1 VPLRF
6 PRPVMA
12 LIAASAAAVSIG
24 VVAAPARADQVRH
37 REWWL
42 TSLGV
47 TNAWAASQGAGVTVA
62 VLSDGVDASH
72 PDMTGSVTA
81 APAPA
86 GAPVASGQYF
96 GEQGT
101 AIASLIA
108 GHGHGSHG
116 RAGIVGVAP
125 EARILS
131 IPVTLPADDPK
142 LSQPAIAAAIPDAI
156 AAGIRYAVRQ
166 GATVIDLP
174 IDPGQPGTSGTG
186 GASAAAGGS
195 AAEKSAISYAL
206 ARDVVLVAPAGDD
219 GTATDA
225 ANYPAAYH
233 GVLAIGAFN
242 SAFIKAPWSSHQ
254 DYVTL
259 TAAGVGMLA
268 AANTGGYERISSTSA
283 ASAVVSG
290 IVALIRSRY
299 PDLTAQQVRRSL
311 TSSTVFHPADG
322 MAHGSGYGTVNA
334 ARALAAASKLSTP
347 PADRAGAGAQSALA
361 PAAAAAPSAT
371 QGIGSRLE
379 RAGEISGGLLAL
391 LLVLIG
397 LYALAG
403 RRRRRGSQPAVTA
416 QWAHR
421 QAQSRYPQAA
431 DFVQAGDFAPAGAF
445 AEAGGFA
452 HRSAADPDRMLE
464 VFTTPAVRPDRD
476 VAERPAGHGAVS
488 SRADDGLFAPAAR
501 PVSGVLG
508 TGPGAQDGGTADSGP
523 WPSHGPASRAVAR
536 RPAVSGAPPWEPAAA
551 PDTELPWTQ
560 TSGRH
565 SSSVP
570 AAALPGPAPTEQP
583 SWVDE
588 PAGQS
593 LFERADQSQPGRSDS
608 GWDDGAGWDN
618 SAGLD
623 GRGWSP
629 VPAAGPSV
637 GGGSDLWS
645 HNAEW
650 SGANAHG
657 SSNPDWNSNPDWRNN
672 PDWNSNPDWRN
683 NPDWNSNPDWRN
695 NPDWSSAPAGADR
708 PASGA
713 DWGSSPGS
721 ASPSSPAQPSWG
733 ADDQWPDEPRA
744 AASGLPIRR
753 PGSALPAPL
762 SPSGSL
768 WEPVARDSGDG
779 SQNDSEDPGSRPI
792 YVWNPS
798 TRPPRYQPPPED

>member
-12 LIAASAAAVSIG
+12 LIAAGAAAVSIG
-24 VVAAPARADQVRH
+24 VAAAPARADQVRH

-42 TSLGV
+42 ASLGV

-125 EARILS
+125 EARVLS
-131 IPVTLPADDPK
+131 VPVTLPADDPK
-142 LSQPAIAAAIPDAI
+142 LNQSAIAATIPDAT
-156 AAGIRYAVRQ
+156 AAGIRYAVRH

-174 IDPGQPGTSGTG
+174 IDPGQPGSSGTG

-195 AAEKSAISYAL
+195 TAEKSAISYAL
-206 ARDVVLVAPAGDD
+206 ARNVVLVAPAGDD
-219 GTATDA
+219 GAATDA
-225 ANYPAAYH
+225 ANYPAAYP

-254 DYVTL
+254 SYVTL

-268 AANTGGYERISSTSA
+268 AANTGGYQRISSTSA

-290 IVALIRSRY
+290 IVALIKSRY
-299 PDLTAQQVRRSL
+299 PDLTAEQVRRSL
-311 TSSTVFHPADG
+311 ISSTVFRPAGG

-334 ARALAAASKLSTP
+334 ARAMAAAAKLSTA
-347 PADRAGAGAQSALA
+347 PADQAGAGAQPALA
-361 PAAAAAPSAT
+361 PAAAATPSAT

-397 LYALAG
+397 LYAATG
-403 RRRRRGSQPAVTA
+403 RRRRRGGPPAVTA

-431 DFVQAGDFAPAGAF
+431 DFVRAGDFAPAGAF
-445 AEAGGFA
+445 AEA
-452 HRSAADPDRMLE
+452 HRSGADPDRMLE
-464 VFTTPAVRPDRD
+464 AFTTPVARPDREVPD
-476 VAERPAGHGAVS
+476 RLAGHGPVS
-488 SRADDGLFAPAAR
+488 SRADDGLFARAAPPVGGIPAAGS
-501 PVSGVLG
+501 V
-508 TGPGAQDGGTADSGP
+508 AQDGGTADSGP
-523 WPSHGPASRAVAR
+523 WPSHGPASRAVPR
-536 RPAVSGAPPWEPAAA
+536 RPAVSGAPPWDPAAA
-551 PDTELPWTQ
+551 PDTELPWTE
-560 TSGRH
+560 TAGRH
-565 SSSVP
+565 SSSAPV
-570 AAALPGPAPTEQP
+570 AALPAPGPSEQP
-583 SWVDE
+583 SWQDE
-588 PAGQS
+588 PADQS
-593 LFERADQSQPGRSDS
+593 LFRRAGQSQPDRSDG
-608 GWDDGAGWDN
+608 GWDDGAGWGN
-618 SAGLD
+618 GAGL
-623 GRGWSP
+623 GGGGWSP
-629 VPAAGPSV
+629 VPADGPSA

-645 HNAEW
+645 RNAEP
-650 SGANAHG
+650 SGASAHWSSNPDANSSPDWRSNPDASSSPDW
-657 SSNPDWNSNPDWRNN
+657 SSNPDWRS
-672 PDWNSNPDWRN
+672 
-683 NPDWNSNPDWRN
+683 
-695 NPDWSSAPAGADR
+695 NPDWSSAPDWTSAPAGGGG

-713 DWGSSPGS
+713 DWGSNLGPAG
-721 ASPSSPAQPSWG
+721 ASSPAQPRWG
-733 ADDQWPDEPRA
+733 ADDQWTDEPRA

-768 WEPVARDSGDG
+768 WEPVERDSGDG
-779 SQNDSEDPGSRPI
+779 SQSDSQDPGSRPI
-792 YVWNPS
+792 YVWNPQ